1 MNIIELINNFCYFL
15 YLAIRDYEHAL
26 HIDQDHRKANEGL
39 KQAKKLQKQAE
50 RKDYYKI
57 LNVKRTATKQEI
69 IKAYRLVCFII
80 IRT

>member
-1 MNIIELINNFCYFL
+1 MYFK

-69 IKAYRLVCFII
+69 IKAYRLVYC
-80 IRT
+80 